1 MLHDDGDTLIDA
13 RCSADLPLVLQPNHA
28 KRGGGANGQ
37 GEKKGI
43 SAVDDA
49 SIKNDNDFF

>member
-1 MLHDDGDTLIDA
+1 MLYDDENPFIYA
-13 RCSADLPLVLQPNHA
+13 CCSADLPLVLQPNHA

-43 SAVDDA
+43 HIDDTVD
-49 SIKNDNDFF
+49 KN